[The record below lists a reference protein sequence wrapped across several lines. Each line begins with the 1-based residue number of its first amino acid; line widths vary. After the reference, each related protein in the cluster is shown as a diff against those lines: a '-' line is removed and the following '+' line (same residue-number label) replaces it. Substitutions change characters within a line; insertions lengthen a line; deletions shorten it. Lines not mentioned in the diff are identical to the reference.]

1 MLIDTKKIAEL
12 PLNGQIELMEEVMNA
27 IAQKQ
32 DEFESPKWHL
42 QTLEA
47 RVHEINETENWR
59 SFDEVQER
67 LK

>member
-1 MLIDTKKIAEL
+1 M
-12 PLNGQIELMEEVMNA
+12 NGQIKLMEEVMNA

-47 RVHEINETENWR
+47 RTHEINETENWR